1 MSMPEASSPGKKK
14 KKQRDDSS
22 ESSEGVL
29 DKMGSFFKGK
39 VAAMKKSLAKK
50 DE

>member
-1 MSMPEASSPGKKK
+1 MSMPEASAKGKKQK
-14 KKQRDDSS
+14 RSRDDSS

-39 VAAMKKSLAKK
+39 VAAMKKQFGK
-50 DE
+50 EG